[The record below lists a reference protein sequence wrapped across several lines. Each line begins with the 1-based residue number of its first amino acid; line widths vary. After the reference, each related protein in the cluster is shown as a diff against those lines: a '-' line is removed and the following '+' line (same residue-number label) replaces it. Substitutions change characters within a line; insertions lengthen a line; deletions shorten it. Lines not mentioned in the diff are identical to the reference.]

1 MEIPR
6 NNFKR
11 RLAEPGVQYGMW
23 ISMAD
28 PVAAE
33 ISAGAGFD
41 WLMIDAEHSP
51 NDLRTLLVQLQA
63 VTGYDVS
70 TVIRPPKGDSVI
82 IKQYLDLGAQTVLI
96 PMVETAEQA
105 AEMVRATRYP
115 PAGVRGVATGRAAR
129 WGRVDN
135 YFREAN
141 DEMCVLVQ
149 VETLTGIENLT
160 EIAQVDG
167 VDGVFIGPSDLGAAL
182 GHIGDP
188 SHVEVRT
195 AVTDAIRAV
204 RAAGKPAGVL
214 SVNPDLARE
223 YRDAGANFVAVG
235 VDTQLLSAHTK
246 ALADQTKAREEV
258 VGGQR

>member
-6 NNFKR
+6 NQFKR
-11 RLAEPGVQYGMW
+11 RLADDGVQYGMW
-23 ISMAD
+23 ISLAD

-63 VTGYDVS
+63 VNGYPVS
-70 TVIRPPKGDSVI
+70 PVIRPPKGDPVI

-115 PAGVRGVATGRAAR
+115 PAGIRGVSTGRGAR
-129 WGRVDN
+129 WGRVEN
-135 YFREAN
+135 YFRQAN
-141 DEMCVLVQ
+141 DEMCLLVQ
-149 VETLTGIENLT
+149 VETVKGVENLMA
-160 EIAQVDG
+160 IAMVDG

-182 GHIGDP
+182 GHVGDA
-188 SHVEVRT
+188 SHPEVRA
-195 AVTDAIRAV
+195 AVVAAIGAV

-214 SVNPDLARE
+214 SVNPTLARE

-235 VDTQLLSAHTK
+235 VDTNLLAKHTK
-246 ALADQTKAREEV
+246 ALADDFIGETEKN
-258 VGGQR
+258 